1 MITTR
6 ASLLLRIKDRSD
18 AEAWKDFQEL
28 YAPLLF
34 RYARARGLSREDAE
48 DVRDECM
55 AVVAR
60 KIADF
65 EYDKA
70 KGGFKNWLYRI
81 ASGKVIDLLRRRHE
95 KQADSGQMAAL
106 PDPEPMPDE
115 AWDTNWRKAHLM
127 YCVEQVRARVS
138 EKNHEAF
145 RLLSYEECS
154 VEDVC
159 SRLDMTPEQVYQAK
173 SRVLRR
179 VRQLLLELE
188 SDLAQ

>member
-1 MITTR
+1 MTTTR
-6 ASLLLRIKDRSD
+6 TSLLIRIRDRSD
-18 AEAWKDFQEL
+18 VEAWRNFQEL
-28 YAPLLF
+28 YAPLLY
-34 RYARARGLSREDAE
+34 RYAGTRGLSREDAE

-106 PDPEPMPDE
+106 PDPAPTPDE
-115 AWDTNWRKAHLM
+115 TW
-127 YCVEQVRARVS
+127 
-138 EKNHEAF
+138 
-145 RLLSYEECS
+145 
-154 VEDVC
+154 
-159 SRLDMTPEQVYQAK
+159 
-173 SRVLRR
+173 
-179 VRQLLLELE
+179 
-188 SDLAQ
+188 

>member
-1 MITTR
+1 MNTTR

-28 YAPLLF
+28 YAPLLY
-34 RYARARGLSREDAE
+34 RYARARNLSREDAE
-48 DVRDECM
+48 DVRDECI

-60 KIADF
+60 KIAAF

-70 KGGFKNWLYRI
+70 KGGFKNWLYCI

-106 PDPEPMPDE
+106 PDPAPTPDE
-115 AWDTNWRKAHLM
+115 AWETNWRNQHLT
-127 YCVEQVRARVS
+127 YCVEQVRPHVL
-138 EKNHEAF
+138 EKNFEAF

-154 VEDVC
+154 VEEVC
-159 SRLDMTPEQVYQAK
+159 ARLDMTPEQVYQAK

-179 VRQLLLELE
+179 VRQLLRELE
-188 SDLAQ
+188 PDLAE